1 MLECAKHILCATV
14 ILTVSVV
21 ANGFSQEIK
30 DFRDGHIYKTIASGS
45 LNWFSQD
52 LSFRKT
58 ANFSDENG
66 HAFYRDDRWK
76 LSCPEGTR
84 LPDASDWDN
93 LIHDKFMGPRK
104 VQNMKAFV
112 GKSSMGY
119 YKFDED
125 DVVNKKDY
133 AAYYAAVGEVGTQVM
148 MLDMKR
154 GVAKLV
160 QIDDADAVQ
169 VRCVSDRDLLSEKGV
184 SKKDM
189 VLTDKRDGKKYKV
202 ELRAGKVWMK
212 NNLAFSLASE
222 KQCYMDDWASCKRFG
237 RYYTYNEALKACPVG
252 WHLPDDGEWRDYQKE
267 RASIDWDNI
276 GRGGCHDWDGSYCD
290 GTATGHYWSATSIL
304 KNMGRSWEF
313 RRLVRDIDR
322 TDENMHK
329 GLYVRCVANL
339 QE

>member
-1 MLECAKHILCATV
+1 MLNGFWRVLCATL

-21 ANGFSQEIK
+21 TPDFADEIK
-30 DFRDGHIYKTIASGS
+30 DFRDGHIYKTIPSGS

-66 HAFYRDDRWK
+66 HSFYRDDRWK

-84 LPDASDWDN
+84 LPDALDWDK

-104 VQNMKAFV
+104 IQNMKAFV
-112 GKSSMGY
+112 GGSSMGY
-119 YKFDED
+119 YKFEED
-125 DVVNKKDY
+125 DVVNKRDY

-148 MLDMKR
+148 MLDVKR

-160 QIDDADAVQ
+160 QIEDADAVQ
-169 VRCVSDRDLLSEKGV
+169 VRCVSDRDLLAEKGV

-189 VLTDKRDGKKYKV
+189 ILTDKRDGKKYKV

-212 NNLAFSLASE
+212 SNLAFSLSSE
-222 KQCYMDDWASCKRFG
+222 KQCYMEDWSSCERYG
-237 RYYTYNEALKACPVG
+237 RYYTYGEALRACPVG
-252 WHLPDDGEWRDYQKE
+252 WHLPDDGEWRDFQKE
-267 RASIDWDNI
+267 RSSIDWESL
-276 GRGGCHDWDGSYCD
+276 GRGGCHDWDGYCD
-290 GTATGHYWSATSIL
+290 GTATGHYWSSTSIL

-322 TDENMHK
+322 TDENVHK

-339 QE
+339 QD